1 MYMYMHVCRGN
12 IEPPTLF
19 IKYTRGMAFEF
30 SLLFTTYPSGSPLR
44 WYTYVLVYSLFTAY
58 PVESPTLHV
67 IIIIFYACIHEYVYM
82 YIPVTLAVYM
92 YVYWHACLVYSQLIL
107 MYPAGF
113 TTFLPCMTTCNPC
126 WCMYSTC
133 TCMYMYA
140 GLSPYYYYNVSVDI
154 TRHILWQVL
163 ACNSCLCMFTV
174 HVHAH
179 AHVACMRWI
188 SLLLNLAAVL

>member
-1 MYMYMHVCRGN
+1 MKITCIDHNRVHVQSKWNVVYMYMYMHVCRGN

-19 IKYTRGMAFEF
+19 IKYNTRGMAFEF

-44 WYTYVLVYSLFTAY
+44 CYTYVLVYSLFTAY

-67 IIIIFYACIHEYVYM
+67 IIIIFYACIHEDVYM

-92 YVYWHACLVYSQLIL
+92 YMYMYWHACLVCSQLIL

-140 GLSPYYYYNVSVDI
+140 GLSPVLLLQCVCWYYLTHSV
-154 TRHILWQVL
+154 TG
-163 ACNSCLCMFTV
+163 
-174 HVHAH
+174 
-179 AHVACMRWI
+179 ACM
-188 SLLLNLAAVL
+188 